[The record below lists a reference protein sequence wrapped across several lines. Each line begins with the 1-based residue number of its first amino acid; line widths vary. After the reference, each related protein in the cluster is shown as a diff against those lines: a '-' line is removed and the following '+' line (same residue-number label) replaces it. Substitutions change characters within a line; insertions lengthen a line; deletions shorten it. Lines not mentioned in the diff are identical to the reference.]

1 MLVLAAPIV
10 AALGMMALLLV
21 MLHVHA
27 GDVAY
32 IAHTHRP
39 VIVVPTGAPPSHL
52 EQWLP
57 PWADEAAGRRL
68 CGLPLRT

>member
-1 MLVLAAPIV
+1 MNRTVEIHAWIV
-10 AALGMMALLLV
+10 AALLVGVLAMMTLLLV

-39 VIVVPTGAPPSHL
+39 VIVVPSGGPPVVSS
-52 EQWLP
+52 
-57 PWADEAAGRRL
+57 
-68 CGLPLRT
+68 

>member
-1 MLVLAAPIV
+1 MNRTLQIHAWLLVLLLAGV
-10 AALGMMALLLV
+10 LGMMALLLA

-39 VIVVPTGAPPSHL
+39 IILFPSGTAPPALS
-52 EQWLP
+52 
-57 PWADEAAGRRL
+57 
-68 CGLPLRT
+68 T

>member
-1 MLVLAAPIV
+1 VNRTLEIHAWLLAALLV
-10 AALGMMALLLV
+10 AVLGMVALLLV

-39 VIVVPTGAPPSHL
+39 IVVVPTGGPPVVSS
-52 EQWLP
+52 
-57 PWADEAAGRRL
+57 
-68 CGLPLRT
+68 

>member
-1 MLVLAAPIV
+1 VNRVLQIHAWLLAVLIV

-39 VIVVPTGAPPSHL
+39 VIVVPTGAPPVVS
-52 EQWLP
+52 
-57 PWADEAAGRRL
+57 
-68 CGLPLRT
+68 T